1 MERGFCTESE
11 VVELLIDIAK
21 QHDDAPIV
29 LAAKR
34 TGGKNRVQRMV
45 TFVIRVASGN
55 ESLVNAL
62 VKLSID
68 SNLSLWFD
76 GSEINLQDGQM
87 EIDYLY
93 VSATVS
99 PNIGG

>member
-11 VVELLIDIAK
+11 VMELLITTAK
-21 QHDDAPIV
+21 KYDDAPIV
-29 LAAKR
+29 VAAKR
-34 TGGKNRVQRMV
+34 TGGKNTIQRTV
-45 TFVIRVASGN
+45 TFVIRAASGN

-68 SNLSLWFD
+68 RNLSLWFD

-93 VSATVS
+93 VSAIVS